1 MSGWKFEVL
10 PLCQPKP
17 DGEPIDISAIQKLC
31 SRGLDECAP
40 EDRVVAWLVLCGVLP
55 HQPEEWTSFKAEKMA
70 EYADFVDLLKIRD
83 FEQKIYPNYSDN
95 VDFNLPDQYLMELI
109 HGDVVR
115 TQHHIVFLPNPD
127 TEIDTED
134 DESRMLPFHN
144 QMRRIERILYV
155 FAKMNPTL
163 SYMQG
168 FNEICTV
175 LFFAYSSALNY
186 FNNDMNEVETFVF
199 FTFQQIFAVTQLQEL
214 FTTQDRS
221 SLITVGCVFSCLFCV
236 SMFQERI
243 K

>member
-1 MSGWKFEVL
+1 M
-10 PLCQPKP
+10 
-17 DGEPIDISAIQKLC
+17 C